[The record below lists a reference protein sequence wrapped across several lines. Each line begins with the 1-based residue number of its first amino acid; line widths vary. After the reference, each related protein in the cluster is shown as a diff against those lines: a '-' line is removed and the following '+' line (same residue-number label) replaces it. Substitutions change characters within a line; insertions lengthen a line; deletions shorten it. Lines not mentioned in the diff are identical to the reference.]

1 MLRMREGVTIMGAAL
16 VIGFLSAIGWWG
28 GNKVT
33 AAIDGATAGPVSIQE
48 CIHRDEDMHE
58 YEAQVVNVVDG
69 DTIDVVVDL
78 GFKILTAQRLRL
90 SRVDTPERGQAAFDD
105 AKQFVKTLIENK
117 RVVVKTHKVSKWG
130 YYLAD
135 VTIDGKDVSDSLI
148 AAGLG
153 KPYDGGKK

>member
-1 MLRMREGVTIMGAAL
+1 MGAAL

-33 AAIDGATAGPVSIQE
+33 AAIDGQPTASQPALQD
-48 CIHRDEDMHE
+48 CIHEDIQMHE

-90 SRVDTPERGQAAFDD
+90 SRVDTPERGQASFDE

-135 VTIDGKDVSDSLI
+135 VSIDGKDVSDSLI
-148 AAGLG
+148 ASGLG